1 MKNSDEMIERVLAG
15 LRDADAPDGMERR
28 ILDELEERAAA
39 RSRQGWRWMR
49 PMWLVAPT
57 RPVAARAVACGVA
70 VAGLLVVLAVPA
82 VRRLGHAPLSKL
94 QSKASTSPTNTSP
107 TERVAVALNAA
118 AVNNVGASAP
128 GHGVR
133 SIETANAQKAS
144 LVRALVR
151 GNGSNDSAAAN
162 DMQAASFPAPPMPL
176 TEQERLLLRIAHRG
190 DPVELALLS
199 PRLRAVE
206 DAEEK
211 AEFQRFFGPST
222 AKQAPQE
229 QPTTE
234 QPIPEEATP
243 TQPAPEELS
252 PEKFVPDQ
260 STTQQPTPTQTRTG
274 DNQ

>member
-1 MKNSDEMIERVLAG
+1 MKNSEEMIERVLAG

-28 ILDELEERAAA
+28 ILDGLEERATA
-39 RSRQGWRWMR
+39 RSRQGRRWMR
-49 PMWLVAPT
+49 PVWLLAPSRPIVAG
-57 RPVAARAVACGVA
+57 AVACGIA

-82 VRRLGHAPLSKL
+82 VRRHAPLSKL
-94 QSKASTSPTNTSP
+94 QSKANTSP
-107 TERVAVALNAA
+107 TERVPVAPNAVAA
-118 AVNNVGASAP
+118 NNVRASAP
-128 GHGVR
+128 GHDVR
-133 SIETANAQKAS
+133 SMETANAQKAS
-144 LVRALVR
+144 LVRALVW
-151 GNGSNDSAAAN
+151 GNGSNDSAAVN
-162 DMQAASFPAPPMPL
+162 DTQTASFPAPPMPL

-229 QPTTE
+229 QPTME
-234 QPIPEEATP
+234 QTMPEEATP
-243 TQPAPEELS
+243 AQPAPEELL